1 MSLQHLPKSIWILG
15 FVSMLMDI
23 SSEMIHSLLPLFMVS
38 ALGLST
44 TSIGLIEGIAEGT
57 AMVVKVFSGSL
68 SDYLGKRKWIAAFG
82 YGMSAL
88 TKPLFALANGV
99 GFIFAARM
107 MDRIGKGIRGA
118 PRDAL
123 IADITPAHMR
133 GAAFGLRQSLDTI
146 GAFVGPLLAVGL
158 MLLWVNDFRRVFWI
172 AVIPALLAVLLMM
185 FGVTEPDKQEKPH
198 LGNPISRANLQ
209 RLSKS
214 YWLVVSIGAI
224 FTLARFSDAF
234 LILRAQQVGVPTSL
248 VPLVM
253 VAMNLVYSA
262 SAYPFGKWSDRV
274 NRTSM
279 LAYGLGVL
287 ILADLVLA
295 AGNSWWYLALGVAL
309 WGVHMGMTQG
319 LLAAMVAATAPVD
332 LRGTAFGL
340 FYLMSGL
347 ALFAASAVAGWLW
360 DAYGA
365 ALTFYAGAGFC
376 GLTLLMLFL
385 FARRDLAQIEQA
397 SS

>member
-1 MSLQHLPKSIWILG
+1 
-15 FVSMLMDI
+15 MLMDI

-44 TSIGLIEGIAEGT
+44 TTIGFIEGIAEGT

-82 YGMSAL
+82 YGLSAF
-88 TKPLFALANGV
+88 TKPFFALANGV

-123 IADITPAHMR
+123 IADITPGAMR
-133 GAAFGLRQSLDTI
+133 GAAFGLRQSLDTL
-146 GAFVGPLLAVGL
+146 GAFIGPLLAVGL
-158 MLLWVNDFRRVFWI
+158 MLLWANDFRRVFWI
-172 AVIPALLAVLLMM
+172 AVIPAFLAVLLIM
-185 FGVTEPDKQEKPH
+185 FGVSEPDQQEKPR

-209 RLSKS
+209 RLSAS
-214 YWLVVSIGAI
+214 YWLVVSIGAV

-253 VAMNLVYSA
+253 VAMNVVYAA
-262 SAYPFGKWSDRV
+262 SAYPFGQWSDKVSRV
-274 NRTSM
+274 KM
-279 LAYGLGVL
+279 LAWGLLVL

-295 AGNSWWYLALGVAL
+295 AGTSWLYLALGVAL

-319 LLAAMVAATAPVD
+319 LLAALVAATAPPD

-340 FYLMSGL
+340 FYLISGL
-347 ALFAASAVAGWLW
+347 ALFVASAAAGWLW

-365 ALTFYAGAGFC
+365 AFTFYAGAGFC
-376 GLTLLMLFL
+376 GLTLLALFL
-385 FARRDLAQIEQA
+385 FAKRSTVLIEPH
-397 SS
+397 